1 MRKKGLGFLVSI
13 TVIITMFGCFFGLH
27 GNAATNEYK
36 FDFGGGA
43 VEWGYIGV
51 SASAAYSQSRGYGF
65 NTPWNMRD
73 VTASGSGLTSD
84 AVQFMAYGTK
94 SDNTFNVDLDNGLYE
109 VTVALGDTK
118 RASVAAEGVYQIINM
133 TGNCATDKFQIPITD
148 GQLNILVTEGKEGT
162 AFTLSALEIK
172 KISDVPVTN
181 RTIYIGGDSTVCNYY
196 PLDSSVQ
203 AGWGQM
209 LSKSVDTKTF
219 QIRNMASSGQIAR
232 GFRDGGQ
239 FEAIMKYLKPGDLFI
254 LQFGINDTN
263 SKNSTTE
270 AQFKEIMTDMV
281 VKAKATGA
289 TVVLS
294 TPQGRATDFNSSN
307 VHNAQNRWYRNAT
320 IQVTRE
326 QGIRLV
332 DLNVLSSQYFTSIG
346 PDATIALYMSGD
358 SLHPNRGGATQ
369 LARIV
374 AEELSDLLKDTP
386 VVTPT
391 KTPVP
396 TPARTPASTSN
407 SYLYGDV
414 DGSGTVDSTDCT
426 LFKRYL
432 LRKIK
437 SFPYENGTI
446 VADVN
451 ADGSIDSI
459 DFTLLKR
466 FVLRII
472 KEFPADKQ
480 INETVIYQAEDATIS
495 QALLETVNG
504 GYTGNSYVNYYNE
517 VGGYIEWNVNVPSS
531 GSYALTFRFANG
543 TTANR
548 SMEIR
553 VNGNIIKSG
562 MGFNSTGAWTDW
574 NETSVVVKLNQG
586 NNVVRATAI
595 AADGG
600 PNVDYIKV
608 SHSTDPVE
616 TPEPAVTPGP
626 TSNEKITIY
635 IASDSTAQTYNASY
649 APQAGWGQLLG
660 QYFTSNVVITN
671 KAIGGRSSKSFVVE
685 GRLDEILNVIKPGD
699 YLFIQFG
706 HNDATISKPER
717 YAAPYTT
724 YKEYLGKF
732 VDGARQKGA
741 IPVLITPVARLNY
754 KNNSF
759 VNDFPDYCTAMKQV
773 AEEKNVKLIDLM
785 SKSLN
790 YYTSL
795 GYNEVYTYYM
805 VSVNNTDY
813 THFTEKGAKQ
823 IARLVAEGVKEINSD
838 IAKYSKAN

>member
-1 MRKKGLGFLVSI
+1 MRKRALGFMVSI
-13 TVIITMFGCFFGLH
+13 VMVISMLGCFLNIH
-27 GNAATNEYK
+27 VNAAPKEYK

-43 VEWGYIGV
+43 VEPGYIGV
-51 SASAAYSQSRGYGF
+51 SASTAYNKSQGYGF
-65 NTPWNMRD
+65 NTPWNMKN

-84 AVQFMAYGTK
+84 AVQFLAYGTK

-109 VTVALGDTK
+109 VKVTLGNTS

-148 GQLNILVTEGKEGT
+148 GQLNILVTEGKAGT

-172 KISDVPVTN
+172 KISDIPVTN

-196 PLDSSVQ
+196 PLDSSAQ

-209 LSKSVDTKTF
+209 LSKFVDTNVF

-232 GFRDGGQ
+232 GFRDDGQ

-263 SKNSTTE
+263 EKNSTTE
-270 AQFKEIMTDMV
+270 AQFKQIMTDMV
-281 VKAKATGA
+281 VRAKATGA
-289 TVVLS
+289 TVILS

-307 VHNAQNRWYRNAT
+307 VHNSQGRWYRNAT
-320 IQVTRE
+320 IQVAQE
-326 QGIRLV
+326 QGVRLV

-346 PDATIALYMSGD
+346 PNATLALYMPND
-358 SLHPNRGGATQ
+358 TLHPNREGATQ

-374 AEELSDLLKDTP
+374 AEQLSDLLKNTP

-391 KTPVP
+391 NTPVPTRNTPVP
-396 TPARTPASTSN
+396 TPN
-407 SYLYGDV
+407 SFIYGDV
-414 DGSGTVDSTDCT
+414 DGSLTVDSLDCT
-426 LFKRYL
+426 LLKRFV
-432 LRKIK
+432 LRKIN
-437 SFPYENGTI
+437 SFPYEHGALA
-446 VADVN
+446 ADVN
-451 ADGSIDSI
+451 ADGSIDSL
-459 DFTLLKR
+459 DLTLLKR
-466 FVLRII
+466 FLLRVI

-480 INETVIYQAEDATIS
+480 KNETVIYQAEDAIIYK
-495 QALLETVNG
+495 ALLETVNG
-504 GYTGNSYVNYYNE
+504 GYTGDSYVNYYNE
-517 VGGYIEWNVNVPSS
+517 VGGYIEWNVNASSS
-531 GSYALTFRFANG
+531 GAYALTFRFANG

-548 SMEIR
+548 PMQIV
-553 VNGNIIKSG
+553 VNGNVIKSS
-562 MGFNSTGAWTDW
+562 MDFNSTVAWTVW
-574 NETSVVVKLNQG
+574 NEASVVVKLNQG
-586 NNVVRATAI
+586 NNVIRAVAI
-595 AADGG
+595 ASEGG
-600 PNVDYIKV
+600 PNVDYLKV
-608 SHSTDPVE
+608 SPSNDPVA
-616 TPEPAVTPGP
+616 TPDSTVTPGP
-626 TSNEKITIY
+626 TSNERITIY
-635 IASDSTAQTYNASY
+635 IAGDSTVQSYGASY
-649 APQAGWGQLLG
+649 APQAGWGQFLG
-660 QYFTSNVVITN
+660 NYFNSNIAIVN
-671 KAIGGRSSKSFVVE
+671 KAIAGRSSKSFVVE

-706 HNDATISKPER
+706 HNDATISNPDR

-773 AEEKNVKLIDLM
+773 AQEKNVKLIDLM
-785 SKSLN
+785 TKSLN
-790 YYTSL
+790 YYTSK

-813 THFTEKGAKQ
+813 THFTEKGANQ
-823 IARLVAEGVKEINSD
+823 IARLVAEGVREINLD
-838 IAKYSKAN
+838 ISKYLKN

>member
-1 MRKKGLGFLVSI
+1 MRKRGLGFLVSI
-13 TVIITMFGCFFGLH
+13 AVIITLFGCFLDLQ
-27 GNAATNEYK
+27 GNAAANEYK

-51 SASAAYSQSRGYGF
+51 SASTAYSKSQGYGF
-65 NTPWNMRD
+65 NTPWNMKN

-84 AVQFMAYGTK
+84 AVQFLVYGTK
-94 SDNTFNVDLDNGLYE
+94 SENTFNVDLDNGLYE
-109 VTVALGDTK
+109 VKVTLGNTQ

-148 GQLNILVTEGKEGT
+148 GQLNILVTEGKAGT

-209 LSKSVDTKTF
+209 LSKFVDTNTF

-232 GFRDGGQ
+232 GFRDDGQ
-239 FEAIMKYLKPGDLFI
+239 FEAIMKYLKTGDLFI

-263 SKNSTTE
+263 EKNSTTE

-307 VHNAQNRWYRNAT
+307 VHNSQGRWYRNAT
-320 IQVTRE
+320 IQVAGE
-326 QGIRLV
+326 QGVRLV

-346 PDATIALYMSGD
+346 PNATSVLYMSGD
-358 SLHPNRGGATQ
+358 SLHPNREGATQ

-386 VVTPT
+386 VVTPART
-391 KTPVP
+391 PVVTPAKTPVP
-396 TPARTPASTSN
+396 TLN
-407 SYLYGDV
+407 DYLYGDV

-426 LFKRYL
+426 LLKRYL
-432 LRKIK
+432 LRKVK

-451 ADGSIDSI
+451 ADGSIDST
-459 DFTLLKR
+459 DLTLLKR
-466 FVLRII
+466 FILRVI

-480 INETVIYQAEDATIS
+480 KNETVIYQAEDAIIS
-495 QALLETVNG
+495 KALLETVNG
-504 GYTGNSYVNYYNE
+504 GYTGDSYVNYYNE
-517 VGGYIEWNVNVPSS
+517 VGGYIEWNVNAPSS
-531 GSYALTFRFANG
+531 GPYALTFRFANG
-543 TTANR
+543 TAANR
-548 SMEIR
+548 PTEIR

-562 MGFNSTGAWTDW
+562 MDFNSTGSWTDW
-574 NETSVVVKLNQG
+574 NETSVVVELNKG
-586 NNVVRATAI
+586 NNVIRATAI
-595 AADGG
+595 ASDGG
-600 PNVDYIKV
+600 PNVDYLKV
-608 SHSTDPVE
+608 SPSTDPVE

-626 TSNEKITIY
+626 TSNEKISIY
-635 IASDSTAQTYNASY
+635 IASDSTAQTYISSY
-649 APQAGWGQLLG
+649 APQAGWGQFLG

-706 HNDATISKPER
+706 HNDATISNPDR

-773 AEEKNVKLIDLM
+773 AQEKNVKLIDLM

-790 YYTSL
+790 YYTSI
-795 GYNEVYTYYM
+795 GYNEVFTYYM

-823 IARLVAEGVKEINSD
+823 IARLVAEGVKETNLD
-838 IAKYSKAN
+838 ITKYLNAN